1 MTSSAEHFDL
11 KTQAAAPLTF
21 SFPITPTC
29 SFNTTVTGEA
39 RATAIIAIMNGSINV
54 WGATLMQVSPTATLT
69 FDLKVGVDTIKAG
82 TTFTLTIP
90 TATQMGS
97 VVTSTTIASPTNP
110 NGVAYQAAIANWPLV
125 STL

>member
-1 MTSSAEHFDL
+1 MTSSVEHFDL

-29 SFNTTVTGEA
+29 SFNTTVTGDA
-39 RATAIIAIMNGSINV
+39 RATALVTIMNGSIAV
-54 WGATLMQVSPTATLT
+54 WGATLMQLSPTATLT
-69 FDLKVGVDTIKAG
+69 YDLKVGVDTVKAG

-90 TATQMGS
+90 TTSQMGS
-97 VVTSTTIASPTNP
+97 LVATTTIASPTNP
-110 NGVAYQAAIANWPLV
+110 QGIQFQAAIANWPLV